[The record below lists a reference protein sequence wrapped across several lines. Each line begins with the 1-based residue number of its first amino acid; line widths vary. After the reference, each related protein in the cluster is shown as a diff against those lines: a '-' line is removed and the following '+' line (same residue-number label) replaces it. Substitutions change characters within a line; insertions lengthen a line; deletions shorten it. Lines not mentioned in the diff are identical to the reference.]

1 MIRHFNSRDMDKVLD
16 IWLRASVKAHNFVDG
31 KFWEA
36 RLEDIR
42 DMYIPDS
49 ETFVYDVDTYTGHKE
64 FFMEYARD

>member
-1 MIRHFNSRDMDKVLD
+1 MDKVLD
-16 IWLRASVKAHNFVDG
+16 IWLRDSVKAHDFVDG

-49 ETFVYDVDTYTGHKE
+49 ETYVYEEDGE
-64 FFMEYARD
+64 IRGFFSLCKYSRIFCIRPFIAA